1 MKILKKNLYN
11 QKHTVEQVHSRS
23 TWGLFQL
30 GVKQEKNLLKPKFKQ
45 ESVTFMP
52 PNKEVEINNIKPF
65 PVNWT

>member
-52 PNKEVEINNIKPF
+52 PNKEV
-65 PVNWT
+65 